1 MNIKVIKLKYMSTEA
16 PADVLTKP
24 LGLLNFEML
33 EYGCQLG
40 FSCNIF

>member
-1 MNIKVIKLKYMSTEA
+1 MNIKVIKLKDMSTEA

-33 EYGCQLG
+33 KEYGCQLG
-40 FSCNIF
+40 FS